1 MKKLLVIL
9 VIGMISCKKEIPNIL
24 TPQTKIVDT
33 IIQSFIK
40 IKTQVSPINSGTSFY
55 NTLDKDY
62 QNFKTK
68 FQSFV
73 GVNEHISWGRN
84 FIDFDK
90 DGDDDFIMTTTNYS
104 QTKYYVYI
112 LENKNNI
119 FSLWKKLDGF
129 EWPMRSG
136 LGDFDNN
143 GYLDFWVS
151 DQGYENP
158 QQNYYPGAPM
168 GIVYFYKDSVAI
180 KYIPNSTDFN
190 HSASSGD
197 IDNDGDIDLLSINSK
212 YINDGLGNFT
222 KSNSIS
228 ENVKAGYFHNQL
240 YDIDNDGK
248 LDALFGG
255 SEIFGDSIYDAS
267 PRKYNG
273 NNRIYWGNGLGNFS
287 YSNTTAL
294 PLTYQQTKDTF
305 TIVDDFNFMDFNN
318 DGFQDIIVLRSC
330 WKGVGYYIQFLQNNK
345 NKTFT
350 EVTDEYIDNYRY
362 NNPTGKPNDFQ
373 WLVRLRF
380 VDLNKDNKLD
390 IIARE
395 GAPNE
400 MKWINNGNNRFKL
413 EK

>member
-1 MKKLLVIL
+1 MV
-9 VIGMISCKKEIPNIL
+9 SCKKEIPNIV
-24 TPQTKIVDT
+24 TPHQTEQPQPFV
-33 IIQSFIK
+33 K
-40 IKTQVSPINSGTSFY
+40 IKTQVSAINSGTSFY

-68 FQSFV
+68 FESFV
-73 GVNEHISWGRN
+73 GANEHISWGRN

-136 LGDFDNN
+136 FGDFDNN

-168 GIVYFYKDSVAI
+168 GIVYFYKDSVVI

-190 HSASSGD
+190 HSAASGD
-197 IDNDGDIDLLSINSK
+197 IDNDGDIDLLSIDSK

-222 KSNSIS
+222 KANSIS
-228 ENVKAGYFHNQL
+228 ENIKAGYFHNQL
-240 YDIDNDGK
+240 YDLDNDGK

-350 EVTDEYIDNYRY
+350 EVTEEYIDNYRY

-395 GAPNE
+395 GTQNE

>member
-1 MKKLLVIL
+1 
-9 VIGMISCKKEIPNIL
+9 
-24 TPQTKIVDT
+24 
-33 IIQSFIK
+33 
-40 IKTQVSPINSGTSFY
+40 
-55 NTLDKDY
+55 
-62 QNFKTK
+62 
-68 FQSFV
+68 
-73 GVNEHISWGRN
+73 
-84 FIDFDK
+84 
-90 DGDDDFIMTTTNYS
+90 
-104 QTKYYVYI
+104 
-112 LENKNNI
+112 
-119 FSLWKKLDGF
+119 
-129 EWPMRSG
+129 MRSG

-168 GIVYFYKDSVAI
+168 GIVYFYKDSVVI

-190 HSASSGD
+190 HSAASGD
-197 IDNDGDIDLLSINSK
+197 IDNDGDIDLLSIDSK

-228 ENVKAGYFHNQL
+228 ENIKAGYFHNQL
-240 YDIDNDGK
+240 YDLDNDGK

-350 EVTDEYIDNYRY
+350 EVTEEYIDNYRY

-395 GAPNE
+395 GTQNE

>member
-1 MKKLLVIL
+1 
-9 VIGMISCKKEIPNIL
+9 
-24 TPQTKIVDT
+24 
-33 IIQSFIK
+33 
-40 IKTQVSPINSGTSFY
+40 
-55 NTLDKDY
+55 
-62 QNFKTK
+62 
-68 FQSFV
+68 
-73 GVNEHISWGRN
+73 
-84 FIDFDK
+84 
-90 DGDDDFIMTTTNYS
+90 
-104 QTKYYVYI
+104 
-112 LENKNNI
+112 
-119 FSLWKKLDGF
+119 
-129 EWPMRSG
+129 
-136 LGDFDNN
+136 
-143 GYLDFWVS
+143 
-151 DQGYENP
+151 
-158 QQNYYPGAPM
+158 M
-168 GIVYFYKDSVAI
+168 GIVYFYKDSVVI

-190 HSASSGD
+190 HSAASGD
-197 IDNDGDIDLLSINSK
+197 IDNDGDIDLLSIDSK

-228 ENVKAGYFHNQL
+228 ENIKAGYFHNQL
-240 YDIDNDGK
+240 YDLDNDGK

-350 EVTDEYIDNYRY
+350 EVTEEYIDNYRY

-395 GAPNE
+395 GTQNE